1 MLYLHPMQVIDGQLP
16 KEKLW
21 RALVIL
27 TPDEPLGRA
36 WQLALSLARA
46 NQGQL
51 IVGIYIRDLNPAA
64 QKAAHRCAESIR
76 EAEPDADD
84 IFILIITAPNFD
96 KALARFVGTAAVD
109 LLVAHID
116 GPIAYNLNRVPC
128 AVAALRGDSATV
140 VAETAVS
147 PTSEL
152 HHLIVPTSGG
162 PNTAYALT
170 FLLPLTPKVKV
181 TAVYIAPEYLENE
194 KALGRARLRQ
204 LMQYVDGVDKIETEV
219 VTAPSVT
226 QGITEYARERGD
238 VVIIG
243 ASQES
248 SIDKILFGDIPGAV
262 VRQSHKPVVI
272 VRQPRSRLGPW
283 WDNLAWRL
291 RQYLPRLD
299 IKDRTEA
306 YTRIRRSARPDLDFY
321 MLISLSTIIA
331 ALGLIISSPAV
342 VIGAMLVAPLMS
354 PMVGTGLAVVL
365 GDTRFIRLSLGAV
378 GRGVVLSI
386 MVGAA
391 AGLLS
396 INQPATPELLARTQ
410 PTLIDLAIA
419 LFSGLAGAYALSRS
433 DAAGALPGVAIAA
446 ALVPPLATV
455 GISLTAGRYGEAFG
469 AMLLFTANFVA
480 ISSATALMFLILG
493 FRPTTPQK
501 SRRAVQARSGQ
512 VAVISLALVTALILG
527 FTYQLAQ
534 EQARE
539 ARIIAV
545 VEEKLAD
552 VAGATL
558 DEPPTT
564 TFENG
569 LLTLEITARSANPLP
584 HRVVEELQTAIG
596 ATLRD
601 EGILESVALTLEVIE
616 VTVLDPEV
624 PPTLTPTPSPTLTF
638 TPGPTPTP
646 TSTPTLT
653 PSPQPT
659 TTEAS
664 MVLPTTTATLIPT
677 ETATAVPSATP
688 TATVP
693 TAVLTYPFGTNLR
706 TAPSLDAAVL
716 AVLPI
721 DTMVVLLDGVA
732 SADGFVWQEVL
743 VDGQPGWL
751 SAEFLQAP

>member
-1 MLYLHPMQVIDGQLP
+1 MQIIDGQLP

-21 RALVIL
+21 RTLVIL

-36 WQLALSLARA
+36 WQLARSLAHA

-64 QKAAHRCAESIR
+64 QTAAQQCAESVR
-76 EAEPDADD
+76 AAAPDAERV
-84 IFILIITAPNFD
+84 FVLTITAPNFD
-96 KALARFVGTAAVD
+96 KALPRFVVTAAID
-109 LLVAHID
+109 LLVAPVD

-128 AVAALRGDSATV
+128 AVAALRGDNAT
-140 VAETAVS
+140 AMAKGT
-147 PTSEL
+147 TSSQTRLE
-152 HHLIVPTSGG
+152 HLIVPTSGG
-162 PNTAYALT
+162 PNTAHALT
-170 FLLPLTPKVKV
+170 FLLPLTPKVKI
-181 TAVYIAPEYLENE
+181 TAVYIAHDYLGNE
-194 KALGRARLRQ
+194 AALGHAHLRQ
-204 LMQYVDGVDKIETEV
+204 LMQYVDGAGKINTEV

-226 QGITEYARERGD
+226 QGIADYARERGD
-238 VVIIG
+238 LVIIG
-243 ASQES
+243 ASRES
-248 SIDKILFGDIPGAV
+248 SIDKILFGDIPAAV
-262 VRQSHKPVVI
+262 VRESHKPVVI

-283 WDNLAWRL
+283 WDNLAWQL

-306 YTRIRRSARPDLDFY
+306 YTRIRRGARPDMDFY
-321 MLISLSTIIA
+321 MLISLATIIA
-331 ALGLIISSPAV
+331 ALGLILSSPAV

-386 MVGAA
+386 LVGAA
-391 AGLLS
+391 AGLVS

-455 GISLTAGRYGEAFG
+455 GISLTAGRYEEAIG

-480 ISSATALMFLILG
+480 ISSATALMFLMLG
-493 FRPTTPQK
+493 FRPTSPEK
-501 SRRAVQARSGQ
+501 ARRAVQARSGQ
-512 VAVISLALVTALILG
+512 VALISLALVTALIVG

-539 ARIIAV
+539 ARINAV
-545 VEEKLAD
+545 VEEKLAE

-558 DEPPTT
+558 DEPPIT

-569 LLTLEITARSANPLP
+569 LLTLDITARSTRALP
-584 HRVVEELQTAIG
+584 HRVVEELQSAIG

-601 EGILESVALTLEVIE
+601 EGILESVALTLTVIE
-616 VTVLDPEV
+616 VTELDPEV
-624 PPTLTPTPSPTLTF
+624 PPTLTPSPA
-638 TPGPTPTP
+638 PN
-646 TSTPTLT
+646 
-653 PSPQPT
+653 
-659 TTEAS
+659 
-664 MVLPTTTATLIPT
+664 PT
-677 ETATAVPSATP
+677 ETPTTLP
-688 TATVP
+688 TATP
-693 TAVLTYPFGTNLR
+693 
-706 TAPSLDAAVL
+706 
-716 AVLPI
+716 
-721 DTMVVLLDGVA
+721 
-732 SADGFVWQEVL
+732 
-743 VDGQPGWL
+743 
-751 SAEFLQAP
+751 

>member
-1 MLYLHPMQVIDGQLP
+1 MQVIDGQLP

-21 RALVIL
+21 RALVVI

-64 QKAAHRCAESIR
+64 QTAAQRCAESIR
-76 EAEPDADD
+76 AAEPEVDD
-84 IFILIITAPNFD
+84 IFVLIITAPNFD
-96 KALARFVGTAAVD
+96 RALARFVGTAAID
-109 LLVAHID
+109 LLVAHVD

-128 AVAALRGDSATV
+128 AVAAMRGDSV
-140 VAETAVS
+140 KNVAEGDSAS
-147 PTSEL
+147 PASLE
-152 HHLIVPTSGG
+152 HLIVPTSGG
-162 PNTAYALT
+162 PNTAHALT

-181 TAVYIAPEYLENE
+181 TAVYIAPDYLENE
-194 KALGRARLRQ
+194 IALGRSRLRQ
-204 LMQYVDGVDKIETEV
+204 LMQYVDGVGKIDNEV
-219 VTAPSVT
+219 ISAPSVT
-226 QGITEYARERGD
+226 EGITEYARERGD
-238 VVIIG
+238 LVIIG

-272 VRQPRSRLGPW
+272 VRQPHSRLGPW

-378 GRGVVLSI
+378 GRGMVLSI
-386 MVGAA
+386 LVGAA

-455 GISLTAGRYGEAFG
+455 GISLTAGRYGEAVG

-480 ISSATALMFLILG
+480 ISSATALMFLVLG

-512 VAVISLALVTALILG
+512 VALISLALVTALILG

-539 ARIIAV
+539 ARINAV
-545 VEEKLAD
+545 VEEKLAE
-552 VAGATL
+552 VAGASL
-558 DEPPTT
+558 DEPPST

-569 LLTLEITARSANPLP
+569 LLTLEITARSTSPLP

-624 PPTLTPTPSPTLTF
+624 PPTLTPTPSPTLTS
-638 TPGPTPTP
+638 TPGPTPTS
-646 TSTPTLT
+646 THTPTRT
-653 PSPQPT
+653 PSPQPSPSAT
-659 TTEAS
+659 PT
-664 MVLPTTTATLIPT
+664 VLSTATSTAVPT
-677 ETATAVPSATP
+677 ATATAVPSVTP
-688 TATVP
+688 TATPLTGV
-693 TAVLTYPFGTNLR
+693 VTYPFGTNLR
-706 TAPSLDAAVL
+706 TGPGLETAVIT
-716 AVLPI
+716 VLPV
-721 DTMVVLLDGVA
+721 DTVVILLEGIVTV
-732 SADGFVWQEVL
+732 DGFVWQEVL
-743 VDGQPGWL
+743 VDGQVGWL
-751 SAEFLQAP
+751 STEFLQAP